1 MPEQPGPPAEWGG
14 SSFPPPGSPPPPPG
28 GPVPP
33 TSTPPGG
40 YPSYAPQQGQGQG
53 GQPAPDPRWTPPGMH
68 GAVHKPG
75 AMALRPLGL
84 GDIYD
89 AAFRIIRFNP
99 KATVGSAVLVATVAM
114 AIPLLLTGVLT
125 FTVGLTYDATS
136 TTVDTDDLAGLVASF
151 GALAFGTV
159 LQAIGLIFVTGMVAH
174 VAAAAAIGKRLSLGE
189 AWAATAGKR
198 WRLVGLSLLLGLVL
212 TVAVTLYV
220 VLWVVVAL
228 SAPAVAI
235 VVWGVVTVPAFVA
248 ALWWFW
254 IRVYYLPVP
263 ALMLEQVGIAGA
275 VARGYRLTAGQ
286 FWRTFGIALLTVVLV
301 NVAGGILS
309 FPISLVGQVG
319 VLAVDEG
326 NALLL
331 LIATQGLATVVS
343 TAFVAPFTAA
353 VTSLQ
358 YLDARIRKEAYDVE
372 LMRQAGVLR

>member
-1 MPEQPGPPAEWGG
+1 
-14 SSFPPPGSPPPPPG
+14 
-28 GPVPP
+28 
-33 TSTPPGG
+33 
-40 YPSYAPQQGQGQG
+40 
-53 GQPAPDPRWTPPGMH
+53 MH

-99 KATVGSAVLVATVAM
+99 KATVGSAVLVAAVAM
-114 AIPLLLTGVLT
+114 AVPLLLTAVLT
-125 FTVGLTYDATS
+125 FTVGITYDATAS
-136 TTVDTDDLAGLVASF
+136 TTEISTDTADLAGLVASF
-151 GALAFGTV
+151 GALAFGSV

-174 VAAAAAIGKRLSLGE
+174 VAAAAAIGKRLSLGQ

-198 WRLVGLSLLLGLVL
+198 WRLVGLSLLLGLLL
-212 TVAVTLYV
+212 TVAVTVYV
-220 VLWVVVAL
+220 VLWVVVVLA
-228 SAPAVAI
+228 APAVGV
-235 VVWGVVTVPAFVA
+235 VVWGILTVPAFVA
-248 ALWWFW
+248 GLWWFW

-263 ALMLEQVGIAGA
+263 ALMLEDVGIRGA
-275 VARGYRLTAGQ
+275 IGRGYRLTSRQ

-309 FPISLVGQVG
+309 FPISLVGQLG
-319 VLAVDEG
+319 VLAVDES

-358 YLDARIRKEAYDVE
+358 YLDARMRKEAYDVD
-372 LMRQAGVLR
+372 LMRQAGVLE